1 MFLNVFSLFRFG
13 LAQAPAEQQQ
23 LDIANGNFNTPVVR
37 LSALVAVAVLQA
49 ALMWQF
55 ITFQLRRMREGDDG
69 VSSSSRGDAGSPA
82 SSTRGKKSQQEKAKA
97 RKEKRKEASGGG
109 DDNDLTEVDQ
119 NTKKTLRQR
128 K

>member
-69 VSSSSRGDAGSPA
+69 VSSSETLTA
-82 SSTRGKKSQQEKAKA
+82 EAK
-97 RKEKRKEASGGG
+97 
-109 DDNDLTEVDQ
+109 VF
-119 NTKKTLRQR
+119 TLRNAIQKYEEAKR
-128 K
+128 SNSLGKSISFVNDHIVSVTLPW